1 MPVMLIVFCTFGR
14 VKLLISG
21 YYSYINFSSTYQRL
35 FYLPSEECHNK
46 GLDFIEEITNLLKN
60 RTSDMMEKHSR
71 ITEIYVKKC
80 SETST
85 LEYLSSQDVTLTAI
99 INMTSLTP
107 PTQGRKENNALG
119 QESHKVLTGFN

>member
-35 FYLPSEECHNK
+35 FYLPSDECHNK

-80 SETST
+80 LETST

-107 PTQGRKENNALG
+107 PTQGQKENKALG

>member
-1 MPVMLIVFCTFGR
+1 M
-14 VKLLISG
+14 LISG

-35 FYLPSEECHNK
+35 FYLPSDECHNK

-107 PTQGRKENNALG
+107 TTQGQKENKALG